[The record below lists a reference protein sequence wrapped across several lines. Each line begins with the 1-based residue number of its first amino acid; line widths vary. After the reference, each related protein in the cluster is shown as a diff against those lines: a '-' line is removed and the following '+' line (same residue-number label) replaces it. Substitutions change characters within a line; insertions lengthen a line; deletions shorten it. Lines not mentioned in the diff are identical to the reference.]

1 MFMVANPTHP
11 NQQYNAPNGE
21 DVFLRLQ
28 SADLYG
34 NLQLRR
40 DPASYLQLRSDPPNV
55 AGRRSNDMLSSQR
68 IEPLQS
74 GAWDVI
80 IIPEGPAPAVHN
92 LTFDVFSQGSA
103 RYGGL
108 RPVASAS
115 VLLHL
120 SVNVPVAE
128 TSSILCIPP
137 APWPVGVEVT
147 CSVVPR
153 DVQGNEIA
161 GGGSS
166 VVFQAEVRN

>member
-1 MFMVANPTHP
+1 MSS
-11 NQQYNAPNGE
+11 APE
-21 DVFLRLQ
+21 ETKKTCC
-28 SADLYG
+28 
-34 NLQLRR
+34 R
-40 DPASYLQLRSDPPNV
+40 DPASYLELRSDPPNV
-55 AGRRSNDMLSSQR
+55 AGRRSNDMLSSQYWR

-80 IIPEGPAPAVHN
+80 LIPEGPAPAVHN
-92 LTFDVFSQGSA
+92 LTFDVFSQGSS
-103 RYGGL
+103 RGGL

-120 SVNVPVAE
+120 SVNIPVAE

-153 DVQGNEIA
+153 DVQGNEIT
-161 GGGSS
+161 GG
-166 VVFQAEVRN
+166 ERNGAANSGEWNRYQLVNGMVSNLLFLVAAVTRPR